1 MFDYVIHWLIK
12 NWEMVLSILLFL
24 LSFILCLVKKK
35 PVLNKVAIYLNEL
48 FQRIPI
54 YIDMVEKDG
63 HGVEKKR
70 LVLELCKQYLISEFG
85 FYDFD
90 VIEKL
95 ISDHIEDV
103 LNAPQKKEKFYNFD
117 D

>member
-54 YIDMVEKDG
+54 YIDMVEKEG
-63 HGVEKKR
+63 HGSEKKA
-70 LVLELCKQYLISEFG
+70 LVLALCREFLSSQFG
-85 FYDFD
+85 FNDFD
-90 VIEKL
+90 AVECL
-95 ISDHIEDV
+95 LSGYIEDV
-103 LNAPQKKEKFYNFD
+103 LNTPQKKKED
-117 D
+117 